1 MKNIIVLFLF
11 YLLIGCA
18 VPVQRTFPEAPA
30 EIKIGCPDLKLIQ
43 PTTKLSE
50 VVTVV
55 TNNYSQYQE
64 CQLKM
69 DAWIEWYD
77 KQKNIFNS
85 VK

>member
-1 MKNIIVLFLF
+1 MIKLFTIFVSLA
-11 YLLIGCA
+11 LIGCA
-18 VPVQRTFPEAPA
+18 VPVQRTFPDVPTELKVA
-30 EIKIGCPDLKLIQ
+30 CPDLNIIE

-50 VVTVV
+50 VVKVV

>member
-1 MKNIIVLFLF
+1 MKTILISFLFLF
-11 YLLIGCA
+11 LVGCA
-18 VPVQRTFPEAPA
+18 VPVQRTFPTAPEA
-30 EIKIGCPDLKLIQ
+30 IKVSCPDLQLIQ

-77 KQKNIFNS
+77 KQKDIFNS